1 MKKIISVFSVVMLLC
16 LFPLTTFASDECQVI
31 KTENGYIEYF
41 EDGSYGVVEIL
52 DIKTVT
58 RATGVNKSKTYVY
71 YNSNDELEWSV
82 TITGTF
88 NYNGSTASCTN
99 AVTSYKIY
107 NDRWKVTASSASRS
121 GATARGDFTLKRYLM
136 GIPTKTVDK
145 TVTLTCSKTGVF
157 S

>member
-1 MKKIISVFSVVMLLC
+1 MKKIISMFTIAVLLFA
-16 LFPLTTFASDECQVI
+16 FPLNVFANDNVSTIQIRD
-31 KTENGYIEYF
+31 GYVEYF
-41 EDGSYGVVEIL
+41 EDGSYNLVQITDSESIS
-52 DIKTVT
+52 
-58 RATGVNKSKTYVY
+58 RATGVKKDKTVAH
-71 YNSNDELEWSV
+71 YNSDNEIEWYV

>member
-1 MKKIISVFSVVMLLC
+1 MKKFILLC
-16 LFPLTTFASDECQVI
+16 LSIIFTVVFPTTVFANNTNEHNME
-31 KTENGYIEYF
+31 KNNYIEYF
-41 EDGSYGVVEIL
+41 EDGSYIITKIVDGEL
-52 DIKTVT
+52 NS
-58 RATGVNKSKTYVY
+58 RATGVVKTKNYSY
-71 YNSNDELEWSV
+71 YNSNDDIEWVIS
-82 TITGTF
+82 ISGTF